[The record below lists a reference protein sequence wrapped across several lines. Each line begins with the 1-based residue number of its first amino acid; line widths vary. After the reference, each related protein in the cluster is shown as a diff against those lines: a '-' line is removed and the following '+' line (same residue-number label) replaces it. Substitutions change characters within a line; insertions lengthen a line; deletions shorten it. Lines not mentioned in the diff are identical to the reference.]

1 MKYLK
6 VRLNLSNNRLMTLP
20 EDLGLL
26 SGVEELFLQYN
37 HLTELLVIYMYNVHY
52 LCSKQVVLSIVK
64 YMSFVKSG

>member
-6 VRLNLSNNRLMTLP
+6 VRLNLFNNGLMTLP
-20 EDLGLL
+20 EEDLGLL

-37 HLTELLVIYMYNVHY
+37 HLTELPLIIMYTICN
-52 LCSKQVVLSIVK
+52 KQVVLSIVK

>member
-37 HLTELLVIYMYNVHY
+37 HLTELPVIYNVHY
-52 LCSKQVVLSIVK
+52 LCSNKL
-64 YMSFVKSG
+64 FFL